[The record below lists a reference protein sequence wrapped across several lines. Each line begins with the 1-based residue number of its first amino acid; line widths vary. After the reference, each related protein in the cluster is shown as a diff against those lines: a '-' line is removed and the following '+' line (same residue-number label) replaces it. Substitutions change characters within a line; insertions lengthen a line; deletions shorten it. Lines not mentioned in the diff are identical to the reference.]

1 MYEPT
6 KRKYLQL
13 GDYKFDVT
21 NCNDLAIE
29 MLKISYQLSHG
40 KPAAKRLAP
49 GTYTKK
55 IRGTTNFV
63 ENHSNEFFE
72 SMATEYP
79 TFEVIST
86 NTVALPDS
94 ICMYI
99 TYRI

>member
-55 IRGTTNFV
+55 IRGTANFV

-72 SMATEYP
+72 TMAAEYP